1 MITSMNHVGLSVAD
15 MQHSLKFYRDY
26 FGMELLMNLD
36 IADDRIA
43 RVIGIEEAKCKI
55 VHLKLG
61 ETILELFEY
70 TNPRGEKFAPKM
82 RQCDIGF
89 SHIGFEVNDIHR
101 HIEELKQMG
110 VEMLGE
116 IVEFRPGVWVAYF
129 RGPDGEVV
137 EFRQQAEK
145 CEDK

>member
-15 MQHSLKFYRDY
+15 MQRSLKFYRDY

-36 IADDRIA
+36 IADDRIG

-116 IVEFRPGVWVAYF
+116 TVEFRPGVWVAYF

-137 EFRQQAEK
+137 EFRQQAKESEGK
-145 CEDK
+145 

>member
-1 MITSMNHVGLSVAD
+1 MIKSMNHVGLSVTD
-15 MQHSLKFYRDY
+15 MQRSLQFYRDY
-26 FGMELLMNLD
+26 LGMEELMSLD
-36 IADDRIA
+36 ISDDRIG
-43 RVIGIEEAKCKI
+43 RVIGIEGAKCKI
-55 VHLKLG
+55 VHLKLDQ
-61 ETILELFEY
+61 TILELFEY
-70 TNPRGEKFAPKM
+70 KNPRGEKFASKM

-116 IVEFRPGVWVAYF
+116 TVEFRPGVWVAYF

-137 EFRQQAEK
+137 EFRQQNEEN
-145 CEDK
+145 EDK

>member
-15 MQHSLKFYRDY
+15 MERSLKFYRDY
-26 FGMELLMNLD
+26 FGMEVLMDLD
-36 IADDRIA
+36 ISDDRIA

-55 VHLKLG
+55 VHLKLDQ
-61 ETILELFEY
+61 TILELFEY
-70 TNPRGEKFAPKM
+70 TQPRGHKFALMM

-89 SHIGFEVNDIHR
+89 SHIGFEVNDIHE
-101 HIEELKQMG
+101 HIKELKQMG

-116 IVEFRPGVWVAYF
+116 TVEFRPGVWIAYF

-137 EFRQQAEK
+137 EFRQQTEE
-145 CEDK
+145 CEGK